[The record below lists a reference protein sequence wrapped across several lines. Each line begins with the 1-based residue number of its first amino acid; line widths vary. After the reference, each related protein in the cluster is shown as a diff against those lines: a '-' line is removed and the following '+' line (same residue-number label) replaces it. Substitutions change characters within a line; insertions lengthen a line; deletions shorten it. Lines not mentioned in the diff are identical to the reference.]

1 MNPTTQL
8 KPITAEGEQEFLTEI
23 SISDVYVSTEDRRA
37 TITTLWRYDIER
49 KSKYINFNVFTKQAR
64 ITLYNDEGKKL
75 GAYDTLMN
83 DEWTVQDKGLNLN
96 DTIIPQYA
104 EVDLEDKS
112 IIINW

>member
-8 KPITAEGEQEFLTEI
+8 KPITAEGEQEFLTELGTTDTWMC
-23 SISDVYVSTEDRRA
+23 SRGFMA
-37 TITTLWRYDIER
+37 TVKILWRYDIER
-49 KSKYINFNVFTKQAR
+49 KSKYINFNVYTKQAR
-64 ITLYNDEGKKL
+64 ITLYTDEGKKL
-75 GAYDTLMN
+75 GVYDTLMN

>member
-8 KPITAEGEQEFLTEI
+8 KPITAEGEKEFLTEI
-23 SISDVYVSTEDRRA
+23 EIKNIWISKLGFIA

-49 KSKYINFNVFTKQAR
+49 KSKYINFNVYTKQAR
-64 ITLYNDEGKKL
+64 ITLYNDEGREL
-75 GAYDTLMN
+75 GVYDTLVN
-83 DEWTVQDKGLNLN
+83 DEWTVEDKGINLN